1 MKKTIFLFSFCII
14 CLCINIF
21 SQTTSKNIAYI
32 DNKNILNKKDKEES
46 YNYKAPV
53 SIKDDKKEK
62 INHSEPKH
70 IFAISFVYLNKKLRI
85 GEDDFSFA
93 MEPNTLSPTFQGGIT
108 FTNAYNN
115 GLGFQIG
122 LLLESTHDSYKIHSE
137 RFYDVGLFDT
147 YQSSKI
153 NQFSLY
159 FPIRIQYRFNFNDYI
174 ASYIYIGLGFNIGL
188 RADLDFHDEIYLENE
203 TKIIDF
209 SQNLYGNY
217 WNYSNILFELGMG
230 IDIKRIQIG
239 VSQAYGMTNVMK
251 KEGRIQEPLALNVGF
266 LF

>member
-1 MKKTIFLFSFCII
+1 MKKTIFFFVLLIIYFCP
-14 CLCINIF
+14 NIF
-21 SQTTSKNIAYI
+21 SQTSPKDIAYI
-32 DNKNILNKKDKEES
+32 DNENILNCKDKEES
-46 YNYKAPV
+46 YNYKAQV
-53 SIKDDKKEK
+53 SIKDDKKER
-62 INHSEPKH
+62 INPSEPKH
-70 IFAISFVYLNKKLRI
+70 IFALSFVYLNKKLHI
-85 GEDDFSFA
+85 GEDDFSLA

-122 LLLESTHDSYKIHSE
+122 AFLESTHDSYKIHSE

-147 YQSSKI
+147 YQTSKI

-159 FPIRIQYRFNFNDYI
+159 FPMRLQYRFNFNDYI

-188 RADLDFHDEIYLENE
+188 IADLDLHDEIYLEDE
-203 TKIIDF
+203 TKTIDF

-217 WNYSNILFELGMG
+217 WNYPNILFELGMG

-239 VSQAYGMTNVMK
+239 LSQAYGMTNVMK